1 MGMNMRQ
8 VPVSPATSV
17 TTPSTTHSVPTPTGM
32 VSPTSLLQRAKTP
45 NSFLITT
52 PTTMGSVTPTSTPPS
67 AQSIIATA
75 MNGNVNVFAPQTANS
90 TNVNMLANGIN
101 GLSMNVNGN
110 GLSPLPLLPIINNNN
125 GNNSPSFNSPI
136 VLTPSTNLL
145 LQQQMNG
152 TVKPSIFGPLG
163 TPPSYK
169 STTHLTPNTKS
180 KHKNKNNWSKEEEQ
194 LGNELHRI
202 VKKQYPKRASKIVGM
217 LLKGNK
223 IENIRMILNTPSM
236 LEPMVC
242 GYNQKLLEKELRKR
256 QQSQ

>member
-67 AQSIIATA
+67 AQSIIANA
-75 MNGNVNVFAPQTANS
+75 MNGNVNVFAPKTTNN

-110 GLSPLPLLPIINNNN
+110 GLSPLPLLPNMLPIINNN

-152 TVKPSIFGPLG
+152 TAKPSIFGPLG
-163 TPPSYK
+163 THTPPSYK
-169 STTHLTPNTKS
+169 STTHLTPNTK
-180 KHKNKNNWSKEEEQ
+180 
-194 LGNELHRI
+194 
-202 VKKQYPKRASKIVGM
+202 
-217 LLKGNK
+217 
-223 IENIRMILNTPSM
+223 
-236 LEPMVC
+236 
-242 GYNQKLLEKELRKR
+242 
-256 QQSQ
+256 